1 MTSAHMAVMRS
12 LLACAGLVALSSL
25 IACAATP
32 EEGVGTDEAHATE
45 AAPAL
50 SVVKGREY
58 ARCWFDVV
66 GQDAK
71 LSCTST
77 ARGNDPLG
85 ARVEVVAAGMAGT
98 EFKSATAKLDVEVGG
113 TVVVGTLPLTAF
125 PLITLDL
132 HVELTPDAH
141 AAIGEQKN
149 IDFYNHV
156 KVNRPS
162 DLPASNPAIIKQN
175 YDLWPLAF
183 IDARGDWSGYV
194 VSASYTH
201 SIAPY
206 ESFLSTINKEMVLE
220 PEFFTRDRKGQIA
233 WFVAPESGKLELK
246 LQAAGKPTAT
256 ITAPGYYVS
265 TNDDFRLATPEEIAL
280 DFKSATA
287 PDAGPTPTDP
297 SSTDAGPTDPG
308 TTDAG
313 PATPD
318 PEPVDPTPGCGGP
331 NEARCADQGCDD
343 GARFD
348 SSSNKC
354 VACGLA
360 GQTFCYKD
368 PKHLSSNQ
376 GTFCSAGTRFDTS
389 KSQCVACGDAG
400 ETFCYKDPDH
410 VSSNQG
416 TSCNPGTRFDSG
428 KSQCVTCGGEGQTFC
443 YVDPNGV
450 SSSNGTRCDAGLRI
464 QGSVCVK

>member
-1 MTSAHMAVMRS
+1 MRS
-12 LLACAGLVALSSL
+12 LITCAGLVALSSL
-25 IACAATP
+25 IACAAAP
-32 EEGVGTDEAHATE
+32 QEGVGMDEAHATE

-98 EFKSATAKLDVEVGG
+98 EFKSATAKLDVEAGG

-162 DLPASNPAIIKQN
+162 DLPPSNPAIIKQS

-206 ESFLSTINKEMVLE
+206 ESFLSNKEMVLE
-220 PEFFTRDRKGQIA
+220 PEFFTRERKGQIA

-287 PDAGPTPTDP
+287 ADAGPTPTDP
-297 SSTDAGPTDPG
+297 STTDAGPTDPG
-308 TTDAG
+308 ATDAG

-331 NEARCADQGCDD
+331 NEARCSDQGCDD

-368 PKHLSSNQ
+368 PKHLSINQ
-376 GTFCSAGTRFDTS
+376 GTFCSAGTRLDSS
-389 KSQCVACGDAG
+389 KSQCVACGDVG

-410 VSSNQG
+410 VSINQG
-416 TSCNPGTRFDSG
+416 TSCNAGTRFDSS
-428 KSQCVTCGGEGQTFC
+428 KSQCVACGGEGQTFC

-450 SSSNGTRCDAGLRI
+450 SGNSGTRCDAGLRI